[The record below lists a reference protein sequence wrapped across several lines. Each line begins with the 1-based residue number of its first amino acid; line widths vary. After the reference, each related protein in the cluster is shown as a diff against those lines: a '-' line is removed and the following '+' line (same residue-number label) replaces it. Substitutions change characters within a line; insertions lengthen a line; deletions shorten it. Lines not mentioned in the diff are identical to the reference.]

1 MAKKNDTVNLDGID
15 AESIIHSFRTTDHL
29 QMVKEGKENK
39 ENKKDKD
46 EKDEKESSPVQERET
61 PSMENTAP
69 VLQARNMDKTPESL
83 KEENRRRKGK
93 TQDYESLF
101 IRTADGIT
109 AREGKTVYIRKQ
121 YHDRILKIVQVI
133 GGNQLSLF
141 SYLDNVLEHHFAT
154 FQDEI
159 TTLYNRKNE
168 GIF

>member
-1 MAKKNDTVNLDGID
+1 MAKKNAPVNLEGID
-15 AESIIHSFRTTDHL
+15 AESIIHSFRTTDHM
-29 QMVKEGKENK
+29 QMVKETKTNVGNIESEKSQQAKE
-39 ENKKDKD
+39 
-46 EKDEKESSPVQERET
+46 
-61 PSMENTAP
+61 P
-69 VLQARNMDKTPESL
+69 VLPSVVNPEPDLPAQNHDKNPDSL
-83 KEENRRRKGK
+83 KGENRRRKEK

-101 IRTADGIT
+101 IRTANGIT

-133 GGNQLSLF
+133 GGNELSLF

-154 FQDEI
+154 FQEEI

>member
-1 MAKKNDTVNLDGID
+1 MAKKNAPVNLDGID
-15 AESIIHSFRTTDHL
+15 AESIIHSFRTTDHM
-29 QMVKEGKENK
+29 QIVKDTKTNVENNEPENSQQSKEP
-39 ENKKDKD
+39 EPPSSVTLEPDLPAQSTDK
-46 EKDEKESSPVQERET
+46 SP
-61 PSMENTAP
+61 
-69 VLQARNMDKTPESL
+69 DSL

-101 IRTADGIT
+101 IRTANGIT

-133 GGNQLSLF
+133 GGNELSLF

-154 FQDEI
+154 FQEEI

>member
-1 MAKKNDTVNLDGID
+1 MAKKNAPVNLDGID
-15 AESIIHSFRTTDHL
+15 AESIIHSFRTTDHM
-29 QMVKEGKENK
+29 QMVKDVNNGAINREVASSQQ
-39 ENKKDKD
+39 
-46 EKDEKESSPVQERET
+46 EKEPEPTSVNPEPEFPTQNSDKN
-61 PSMENTAP
+61 PS
-69 VLQARNMDKTPESL
+69 SL
-83 KEENRRRKGK
+83 KDENRRRKVK

-101 IRTADGIT
+101 IRTANGIT

-133 GGNQLSLF
+133 GGNELSLF
-141 SYLDNVLEHHFAT
+141 SYLDNVLEHHFSA

>member
-1 MAKKNDTVNLDGID
+1 MAKKNAPVNLDGID
-15 AESIIHSFRTTDHL
+15 AESIIHSFRTTDHM
-29 QMVKEGKENK
+29 QIVKETKTNMGNNEPENSQQAKEAEPSLVNLGP
-39 ENKKDKD
+39 D
-46 EKDEKESSPVQERET
+46 SPAQ
-61 PSMENTAP
+61 NT
-69 VLQARNMDKTPESL
+69 DKTPDSL

-101 IRTADGIT
+101 IRTANGIT

-133 GGNQLSLF
+133 GGNELSLF

-154 FQDEI
+154 FQEEI

>member
-1 MAKKNDTVNLDGID
+1 MAKKNAPVNLDGID
-15 AESIIHSFRTTDHL
+15 AESIIHSFRTTDHM
-29 QMVKEGKENK
+29 QIVKETKTNVATNEPEKSQQSKET
-39 ENKKDKD
+39 EPP
-46 EKDEKESSPVQERET
+46 SSLNLEPELPAQ
-61 PSMENTAP
+61 NTDRIP
-69 VLQARNMDKTPESL
+69 DSL

-101 IRTADGIT
+101 IRTANGIT

-133 GGNQLSLF
+133 GGNELSLF

-154 FQDEI
+154 FQEEI

>member
-1 MAKKNDTVNLDGID
+1 MAKKNVPVNLDGID
-15 AESIIHSFRTTDHL
+15 AESIIHSFRTTDHM
-29 QMVKEGKENK
+29 QIVKETKTNMGNNEPENSQQAKEAEPSLVNLGP
-39 ENKKDKD
+39 D
-46 EKDEKESSPVQERET
+46 SPAQ
-61 PSMENTAP
+61 NT
-69 VLQARNMDKTPESL
+69 DKTPDSL

-101 IRTADGIT
+101 IRTANGIT

-133 GGNQLSLF
+133 GGNELSLF

-154 FQDEI
+154 FQEEI

>member
-1 MAKKNDTVNLDGID
+1 MAKKNAPVNLDGID
-15 AESIIHSFRTTDHL
+15 AESIIHSFRTTDHM
-29 QMVKEGKENK
+29 QMVKEVNNGGSNNEVSSSQQ
-39 ENKKDKD
+39 
-46 EKDEKESSPVQERET
+46 EKEPEPKSIPTDLDLPTQN
-61 PSMENTAP
+61 P
-69 VLQARNMDKTPESL
+69 DKNPDSL
-83 KEENRRRKGK
+83 KDENRRRKVK

-101 IRTADGIT
+101 IRTANGIT

-133 GGNQLSLF
+133 GGNDLSLF

-154 FQDEI
+154 FQEEI

>member
-1 MAKKNDTVNLDGID
+1 MAKKNEPVNLNGID
-15 AESIIHSFRTTDHL
+15 AESIIHSFRTTDHMQIL
-29 QMVKEGKENK
+29 KEAKTNVGNNEPENFQQTKEQAQAPTSPAPTEPDLPAQNT
-39 ENKKDKD
+39 DKIPD
-46 EKDEKESSPVQERET
+46 
-61 PSMENTAP
+61 
-69 VLQARNMDKTPESL
+69 SL

-101 IRTADGIT
+101 IRTANGIT

-133 GGNQLSLF
+133 GGNELSLF

-154 FQDEI
+154 FQEEI

>member
-1 MAKKNDTVNLDGID
+1 MAKKNAPVNLEGID
-15 AESIIHSFRTTDHL
+15 AESIIHSFRTTDHM
-29 QMVKEGKENK
+29 QVVKETKTNVGNNEPKNLQQTKER
-39 ENKKDKD
+39 
-46 EKDEKESSPVQERET
+46 VQE
-61 PSMENTAP
+61 PISPAP
-69 VLQARNMDKTPESL
+69 TEPDSAIQNPDKNPDSL

-93 TQDYESLF
+93 AQDYESLF
-101 IRTADGIT
+101 IRTANGIT

-133 GGNQLSLF
+133 GGNELSLF
-141 SYLDNVLEHHFAT
+141 SYLDNVLEHHFST

>member
-1 MAKKNDTVNLDGID
+1 MAKKNAPVNLNGID
-15 AESIIHSFRTTDHL
+15 AESIIHSFRTTDHM
-29 QMVKEGKENK
+29 QMVKQTKTNVGNNEPENFQQA
-39 ENKKDKD
+39 
-46 EKDEKESSPVQERET
+46 KESKLSSV
-61 PSMENTAP
+61 ENVEPELPAQTT
-69 VLQARNMDKTPESL
+69 DKNPDSL

-101 IRTADGIT
+101 IRTANGIT

-121 YHDRILKIVQVI
+121 YHDRILKIIQVI
-133 GGNQLSLF
+133 GGNELSLF
-141 SYLDNVLEHHFAT
+141 SYLDNVLEHHFST

>member
-1 MAKKNDTVNLDGID
+1 MQI
-15 AESIIHSFRTTDHL
+15 
-29 QMVKEGKENK
+29 VKEANNGVVNQEVASSQQAKEPELQSSVTAEHDLPAQTN
-39 ENKKDKD
+39 DKFPD
-46 EKDEKESSPVQERET
+46 
-61 PSMENTAP
+61 
-69 VLQARNMDKTPESL
+69 SL

-101 IRTADGIT
+101 IRTANGIT

-133 GGNQLSLF
+133 GENELSLF
-141 SYLDNVLEHHFAT
+141 SYLDNVLEHHFAS

>member
-1 MAKKNDTVNLDGID
+1 MAKKNEPVNLNGID
-15 AESIIHSFRTTDHL
+15 AESIIHSFRTTDHM
-29 QMVKEGKENK
+29 QMVKETKTNAGNNEPENSQQAKEPEPPSLVNP
-39 ENKKDKD
+39 EPDL
-46 EKDEKESSPVQERET
+46 PVQ
-61 PSMENTAP
+61 
-69 VLQARNMDKTPESL
+69 NMDRIPDPL

-101 IRTADGIT
+101 IRTANGIT

-133 GGNQLSLF
+133 GGNELSLF
-141 SYLDNVLEHHFAT
+141 SYLDNVLEHHFST